1 MLVRLHLI
9 ICWCS
14 SKKIQGN
21 IVDILSK
28 ASQEAK
34 QKKRGRSRLQRLP
47 SYDEL
52 RPAYQCSQCARGSL
66 GMRGH
71 RFLCVLKTSLVHAPV
86 FFQWPPWP
94 KKKKNIQTSNEIHGP
109 LHSREECFSTS
120 TAGTDKLC
128 PKEKNMSIKKALPG
142 GPSGPSI
149 WSQAI
154 LSVKV
159 RSDTW

>member
-1 MLVRLHLI
+1 MLMLFQ
-9 ICWCS
+9 
-14 SKKIQGN
+14 KIQGN

-94 KKKKNIQTSNEIHGP
+94 PKKNIQTSNEIHGP

-128 PKEKNMSIKKALPG
+128 PKEKKHVDKESIAWWPFWTKYLV
-142 GPSGPSI
+142 PSYPFCQGTLRHLI
-149 WSQAI
+149 VLVVQ
-154 LSVKV
+154 
-159 RSDTW
+159 